1 MNDPPVTKSNE
12 CSSHLSGILSLI
24 FSYISIS
31 IHQTELV
38 NWISSIYVGTLGEIQ
53 RQSVCKGVY
62 NALVKNFEKVESVE
76 DVGKPQKRGTIRWRR
91 AKFAAPAEQ
100 PVEETK

>member
-1 MNDPPVTKSNE
+1 MPHKVILPIF
-12 CSSHLSGILSLI
+12 LSICI
-24 FSYISIS
+24 FIFAFIFIS

-38 NWISSIYVGTLGEIQ
+38 NWISAVYVGTLGEIQ

-62 NALVKNFEKVESVE
+62 NALVKNFEKVESIE

-91 AKFAAPAEQ
+91 SKVPLSSEQ
-100 PVEETK
+100 VVEETK

>member
-1 MNDPPVTKSNE
+1 VNHLTVTKTNE
-12 CSSHLSGILSLI
+12 YSTYLRCILSVILL
-24 FSYISIS
+24 YISIS

-38 NWISSIYVGTLGEIQ
+38 NWISAIYVGTLGEIQ

-91 AKFAAPAEQ
+91 AKCAAPAE
-100 PVEETK
+100 EETK

>member
-1 MNDPPVTKSNE
+1 M
-12 CSSHLSGILSLI
+12 LSL
-24 FSYISIS
+24 SSSNLISVFFAFS

-38 NWISSIYVGTLGEIQ
+38 NWISAIYVGTLGEIQ

-91 AKFAAPAEQ
+91 PKN
-100 PVEETK
+100 PVSSIDPVRDK

>member
-1 MNDPPVTKSNE
+1 MPHKV
-12 CSSHLSGILSLI
+12 ILPFRLTI
-24 FSYISIS
+24 FICIFIFVLIS

-38 NWISSIYVGTLGEIQ
+38 NWISAVYVGTLGEIQ

-91 AKFAAPAEQ
+91 SKVPLSTEQ
-100 PVEETK
+100 VVEETK